1 MSIVDST
8 HAIGSEQIDG
18 RKYVVE
24 THADHIG
31 GQYKVE
37 YLAPVGAD
45 YVAIRTERAQIIEQL
60 LAEIEANAFL

>member
-1 MSIVDST
+1 MAIVDSSHT
-8 HAIGSEQIDG
+8 IGSEQIDG

-24 THADHIG
+24 THADHVG

-45 YVAIRTERAQIIEQL
+45 YVAIRTDRAQIIEQI
-60 LAEIEANAFL
+60 LAEIEANALL